1 MRFLRV
7 IRRRLLALAGR
18 GSREREMDDELSL
31 HFELAVEDKVSR
43 GLSPAHARA
52 EVLRE
57 FGGLDGARE
66 AYRDASGTQPVDR
79 LLQDIR
85 YAWRS
90 LRATPVFTLIVVGTL
105 ALGIGANSA
114 IFSVVNGVLLRALP
128 YAEPE
133 RLVMVWETDR
143 DSGTEREG
151 ASVPDYFDF
160 RERARSFDHLA
171 AFQITPMNR
180 TGDGEPE
187 RVAAAR
193 VSAEFLATMGSAPL
207 MGRNFLKAEMLPGGP
222 PALLVSERYW
232 RSRLGADPRA
242 LGQPLRLDD
251 SLFTIVGV
259 LPAAFRFPDE
269 GVDLWVADQL
279 TRESGPRY
287 RHQITVIGRLAAGV
301 SVESAQRE
309 MDAIASALE
318 SEYPQS
324 NAARG
329 VNVEPL
335 EEALF
340 GPIRPA
346 LLLLLAAVGVVLL
359 IACVNAANLLLAR
372 RAARARE
379 LAVRTALGAGRSR
392 LVQQLLV
399 ESALIAAAA
408 ALVGIALAFA
418 GVRGLLAVAPAAIPR
433 VNDIAVDGTVL
444 GVTLGIS
451 AVVAVVFGL
460 LPVAGGQRVAPA
472 DALKSSP
479 GRTGSGSR
487 EHRRLRATLVITEI
501 ALAVVLVV
509 GAGLIVRSF
518 WAIRSVEPGFAPE
531 NMLSLRYQLPP
542 SRYPQSF
549 DDYPTGWARIFSFQR
564 ELLERVEAIPGV
576 RSAALA
582 FNDPL
587 SAGFTNSFIIEGRD
601 PSAAEGQPEV
611 PTRPASAN
619 YFATA
624 GIPLLQGRL
633 FTPSDDAGAPPVVI
647 INEAMVRQF
656 FANENPLG
664 RRLTFWGVSRE
675 IVGVVGNERF
685 SGLASEAA
693 PAMYPPLAQAPAT
706 TGTLIVRTNGDPRAV
721 LSSVRAAIRSIDRD
735 LAPFGITTMG
745 EALDASV
752 AQQRFLAFLLTAFA
766 ALALVLAL
774 VGVYGVVSYS
784 VAQRGR
790 EIGIRLALGADG
802 RLVLRS
808 VVGEGLRLAIAGCA
822 IGVVAALGTSRLLR
836 SQLFGVSATDPLTIV
851 AAVATMV
858 AVAVAASLAPA
869 WRASTLSPA
878 VVLRDS

>member
-1 MRFLRV
+1 
-7 IRRRLLALAGR
+7 
-18 GSREREMDDELSL
+18 
-31 HFELAVEDKVSR
+31 
-43 GLSPAHARA
+43 
-52 EVLRE
+52 
-57 FGGLDGARE
+57 
-66 AYRDASGTQPVDR
+66 
-79 LLQDIR
+79 
-85 YAWRS
+85 
-90 LRATPVFTLIVVGTL
+90 
-105 ALGIGANSA
+105 
-114 IFSVVNGVLLRALP
+114 
-128 YAEPE
+128 
-133 RLVMVWETDR
+133 
-143 DSGTEREG
+143 
-151 ASVPDYFDF
+151 
-160 RERARSFDHLA
+160 
-171 AFQITPMNR
+171 
-180 TGDGEPE
+180 
-187 RVAAAR
+187 
-193 VSAEFLATMGSAPL
+193 
-207 MGRNFLKAEMLPGGP
+207 
-222 PALLVSERYW
+222 
-232 RSRLGADPRA
+232 
-242 LGQPLRLDD
+242 
-251 SLFTIVGV
+251 
-259 LPAAFRFPDE
+259 
-269 GVDLWVADQL
+269 
-279 TRESGPRY
+279 
-287 RHQITVIGRLAAGV
+287 
-301 SVESAQRE
+301 
-309 MDAIASALE
+309 
-318 SEYPQS
+318 
-324 NAARG
+324 
-329 VNVEPL
+329 
-335 EEALF
+335 
-340 GPIRPA
+340 
-346 LLLLLAAVGVVLL
+346 
-359 IACVNAANLLLAR
+359 
-372 RAARARE
+372 
-379 LAVRTALGAGRSR
+379 
-392 LVQQLLV
+392 
-399 ESALIAAAA
+399 
-408 ALVGIALAFA
+408 
-418 GVRGLLAVAPAAIPR
+418 
-433 VNDIAVDGTVL
+433 
-444 GVTLGIS
+444 
-451 AVVAVVFGL
+451 
-460 LPVAGGQRVAPA
+460 VAPA

-858 AVAVAASLAPA
+858 AVAVAASLVPA
-869 WRASTLSPA
+869 WRASTLPPA